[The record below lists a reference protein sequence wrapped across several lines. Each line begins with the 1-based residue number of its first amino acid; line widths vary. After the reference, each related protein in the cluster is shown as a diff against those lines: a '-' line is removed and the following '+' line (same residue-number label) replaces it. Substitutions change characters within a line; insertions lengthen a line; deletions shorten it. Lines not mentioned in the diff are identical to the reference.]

1 MDVGRER
8 VRRGWL
14 LALVVLMLA
23 VLAPVVFRSVLDRED
38 ALVEIVF
45 PDGDI
50 VSWSPGGGA
59 SAAEIERAGVY
70 QNQFGNWRD
79 QGTYTGVR
87 LSALIGTRADY
98 DAMVVIASDGY
109 TVRIERA
116 RVEDSEYPMVL
127 AYRFDGIEVPA
138 WEDGPRIAVLPED
151 GDVSN
156 EEYNAESAGSYWA
169 KNVARIQLV
178 TGEST
183 SPSG

>member
-1 MDVGRER
+1 VDIGRER
-8 VRRGWL
+8 IRRGWL

-23 VLAPVVFRSVLDRED
+23 VFAPFVFRSVLDHED

-50 VSWSPGGGA
+50 VSWSLDRVT
-59 SAAEIERAGVY
+59 SAARIEREGVY

-79 QGTYTGVR
+79 QGTYTGVL
-87 LSALIGTRADY
+87 LSALIGTSAVY
-98 DAMVVIASDGY
+98 DRIVVTASDGY
-109 TVRIERA
+109 TATIERA

-127 AYRFDGIEVPA
+127 AYRFDGTEVPT

-156 EEYNAESAGSYWA
+156 EEYNAESAGSYWV
-169 KNVARIQLV
+169 KNITRIQLV
-178 TGEST
+178 VDEST
-183 SPSG
+183 SSSG